1 MPSERENNLPI
12 LTPRDYEIAGNAF
25 RAYYD
30 ARHKLAF
37 VIDSTTS
44 ADKPNVLLVLNPVGD
59 RKWDDVLANDFGVD
73 LETVRPKKDNKYQK
87 LDIEYSGLAIYDD
100 LIARFE
106 SGNEIDDALLALAE
120 FRNAS
125 VRRAAS
131 ERLESAE
138 FIAANTRETIV
149 KANEAIGDLET
160 KTRELKTKLSRQR
173 KDVGR
178 EPTKQSASK
187 ILRTEAQID
196 ATNEKIKRTKKRLA
210 NAQKRLVA
218 AEDDAQRAREILER
232 IPVAGGAASHDIM
245 IAPANEVVVT
255 RDNLPA
261 EIAPK
266 FTEII
271 SFDAPVVPDEPIIT
285 SEQKAE
291 NMADEEVKPLFDKD
305 PEILNEEIAFKPIDF
320 DVSSVEPV
328 PQARAVS
335 EPAPVAVQN
344 SYDDTPAPVQPL
356 SFTPPTENNNVVNNV
371 QPAPI
376 SVAPVLDSITA
387 VDAGPESETVV
398 TEFMPRPV
406 VTPEPAPAP
415 MPEISPAPATS
426 ALRPVSPITGT
437 APATGTAGARTKP
450 TLLYYIMLIMLIIMS
465 IFTLWLYQ
473 KSTGDSAPDLAA
485 SMASMAPKE
494 PAVAPT
500 PDIAVPDTVVENVAP
515 DPFIVSVAVTE
526 PQADEIMPEPTPSVM
541 VEPVVNDFVPDVPA
555 EPVESVEIESTVSV
569 PNEIPEPVVTTIEPV
584 PVAVP
589 IAPVVSEP
597 VVNKPAYGVS
607 SPEKMFVSA
616 SEYNAANKPASD
628 EASACANG
636 GMPDM
641 YGCCPGE
648 TFTDMGGGAVACCV
662 DGECFDPMI

>member
-1 MPSERENNLPI
+1 MPSERENHLPI
-12 LTPRDYEIAGNAF
+12 LTPRDYDIAGNVF

-30 ARHKLAF
+30 ARHKLVF
-37 VIDSTTS
+37 VIDYTISP
-44 ADKPNVLLVLNPVGD
+44 DKPNVLLVLNPAGD

-100 LIARFE
+100 LIANFE
-106 SGNEIDDALLALAE
+106 SGNEIDDAMRSLAE

-138 FIAANTRETIV
+138 FIAANTRETII
-149 KANEAIGDLET
+149 KANETIDELET

-196 ATNEKIKRTKKRLA
+196 ATNEKIKRAKKRLA

-218 AEDDAQRAREILER
+218 AEDDAQRARDILER
-232 IPVAGGAASHDIM
+232 VPVAGDAASRDIM
-245 IAPANEVVVT
+245 IAPANEVSVM

-266 FTEII
+266 FTEIV
-271 SFDAPVVPDEPIIT
+271 SFDAPAAPDETIIT

-328 PQARAVS
+328 PQTRAVS
-335 EPAPVAVQN
+335 EPAPVAAQN
-344 SYDDTPAPVQPL
+344 VYDDTPAPVQPL
-356 SFTPPTENNNVVNNV
+356 SFTPPTENVTNAAP
-371 QPAPI
+371 QHAPI
-376 SVAPVLDSITA
+376 SVTPVLDSITA
-387 VDAGPESETVV
+387 VDAEPKSETVV
-398 TEFMPRPV
+398 TEFIPRPV
-406 VTPEPAPAP
+406 VAPEPAPAP

-426 ALRPVSPITGT
+426 DLRPVSPITGT
-437 APATGTAGARTKP
+437 TASAAAGTRAKP

-473 KSTGDSAPDLAA
+473 KSSGDSVPDLAA

-494 PAVAPT
+494 TTVAPT
-500 PDIAVPDTVVENVAP
+500 PDIVTPDTVTESVVP
-515 DPFIVSVAVTE
+515 DPFIVSVAVAE
-526 PQADEIMPEPTPSVM
+526 PQTDDVIPEPTPAVVAEPAVPDLM
-541 VEPVVNDFVPDVPA
+541 PVVATPEPVAPA
-555 EPVESVEIESTVSV
+555 EIESTVSV
-569 PNEIPEPVVTTIEPV
+569 TTEIPEPVVTAIEPA
-584 PVAVP
+584 PVA
-589 IAPVVSEP
+589 APVATAPAEP

-607 SPEKMFVSA
+607 SPDKMFVAA
-616 SEYNAANKPASD
+616 SEYDAGNAATSDDAST
-628 EASACANG
+628 CANG

-648 TFTDMGGGAVACCV
+648 TFTDMGGGTVACCA
-662 DGECFDPMI
+662 DGECFPPML